1 MADNGLWSR
10 WMLGSE
16 KLASS
21 NTLPEHH
28 SALALLQQLD
38 HAWFHDNLLKP
49 RGGLIDA
56 FLPSAQ
62 PLSPYQSVE
71 LTDAARS
78 KWAVS
83 PFSQRPRSGEMPCAR
98 FEALSCTR
106 TLGSTRLSGND
117 ASQGSKDALEHDHRP
132 ESVHALVS
140 QRHVFS
146 NPLADTVLVPP
157 APLQAWVVKD
167 LPNFKEFEANE
178 NIRPRNLK
186 TVERGKHLRV
196 SLVDGQ
202 LPQPA
207 LKVLGTK
214 KAQRKSSKSMTALE
228 FDELQGFM
236 DLGFHFSQDDLTP
249 RIVSMF
255 PALRYKF
262 EEDGG
267 SKQNLKTIVTKPS
280 QSSVATWLVQRSA
293 APLHPWQVPAT
304 SEDMKEHLKFWARA
318 VASTV
323 RQEC

>member
-1 MADNGLWSR
+1 MADNGLWSS

-16 KLASS
+16 KLPASH
-21 NTLPEHH
+21 TLPEHH

-49 RGGLIDA
+49 RVGLIDA
-56 FLPSAQ
+56 FLPSSQ

-71 LTDAARS
+71 LMDAAHS
-78 KWAVS
+78 EWAAS

-98 FEALSCTR
+98 FESRTC
-106 TLGSTRLSGND
+106 TLGSTPLSGND
-117 ASQGSKDALEHDHRP
+117 SSEGSKNALEPDQPPQSAR
-132 ESVHALVS
+132 ALVS
-140 QRHVFS
+140 QWHVFS

-157 APLQAWVVKD
+157 ATLQACVVKD
-167 LPNFKEFEANE
+167 VQNLKDIDANE

-186 TVERGKHLRV
+186 SVEPGKQLRV

-202 LPQPA
+202 LPHPA
-207 LKVLGTK
+207 LRMLGTK
-214 KAQRKSSKSMTALE
+214 RVQRKSSKSMTSLE

-236 DLGFHFSQDDLTP
+236 DLGFRFSQDDLTP

-255 PALRYKF
+255 PALRHKL

-267 SKQNLKTIVTKPS
+267 SKQSHTTIVTKPK
-280 QSSVATWLVQRSA
+280 QSSVAWLVRRSA
-293 APLHPWQVPAT
+293 APSHHWQVPAT